1 MKNYLEKLLHVK
13 SVQLFSKHKNLLM
26 IVIVNIQSW
35 VFILRGIQLI
45 KIYDNIMIWAIVTQL
60 NQFCNLMIY

>member
-13 SVQLFSKHKNLLM
+13 YVQLFSKHKNLLM

-35 VFILRGIQLI
+35 VFILRDIPLI
-45 KIYDNIMIWAIVTQL
+45 KIYDNSMIWAIVTQL
-60 NQFCNLMIY
+60 NQFGNLMIY

>member
-1 MKNYLEKLLHVK
+1 
-13 SVQLFSKHKNLLM
+13 M
-26 IVIVNIQSW
+26 IVIVNIQTW

-60 NQFCNLMIY
+60 NQFGNLMIY